1 MGKNNLLFLQSKSNT
16 ENIIIQ
22 QAHGPHD
29 SYKQPIYF
37 QLLLSFLKKN
47 GISLHFDNLISP
59 SPKNDLSLVDIGKW
73 FFRKSEK
80 SVWLTE
86 EQLDGC

>member
-1 MGKNNLLFLQSKSNT
+1 MGHMTHISNPS
-16 ENIIIQ
+16 IF
-22 QAHGPHD
+22 
-29 SYKQPIYF
+29 SYYYR
-37 QLLLSFLKKN
+37 SFKKN